1 MNKLN
6 VRQFG
11 RDLTL
16 SGSTY
21 TSTKGFSMPGLILDG
36 QNVDTTLEEFDT
48 AIDGHTSAID
58 DAVAAIANNT
68 SAINNNTTSIESL
81 PASGSYIYVDA
92 SAGAGDGSG
101 TFIDPYRSLKNA
113 MDEEVTDAETDDMV
127 FHVAPGI
134 YDGTFSLTKTTAN
147 QSVSIIGSGS
157 ENTIIR
163 GAATWSNSTS
173 HAFYF
178 KNFKSI
184 FISNITVSLC
194 QYGVYARSCE
204 DVVLHNVHFK
214 MCGSDGDVNMFKF
227 SNSQATQASYWAG
240 NQTSDGG
247 AMRLRSCDHVEVQN
261 CRAELCLRGL
271 RIQDIGTDQRTSMI
285 SNNMTYKTV
294 ESGIYLAAN
303 SYTQNS
309 ADGCT
314 NVVVTGNHVYNAY
327 NNGILCI
334 GGRQNA
340 IVGNVVQ
347 STANAGINITH
358 VVNTRVCNNT
368 IDSAE
373 LVSHNG
379 IGNNGDIGGQIAVV
393 GGGNSTTDTGYIAT
407 VSGNTMVQSSG
418 VNDCGIYIGADP
430 YPAAINK
437 VFISGNVT
445 DATTSQLVDNA
456 ITVVT
461 QDGGGGGGFNG
472 DPDRVMQTDGSGDAE
487 TSSVTATTL
496 GFLDATSSIQTQ
508 INERAKLTEGNFTGG
523 LLQIQGNDDTSVYIT
538 RSGQTT
544 FTLQAKNGYAR
555 IRYSGCK
562 FMFWTG
568 GRYKMEGTHL
578 QIPMNG
584 SAPGDNAANCQG
596 GLWVDTSGADHV
608 LKFHDGTTWKSV
620 TLS

>member
-36 QNVDTTLEEFDT
+36 QDVDTTLEEFDT

-58 DAVAAIANNT
+58 DAVAAISNNT
-68 SAINNNTTSIESL
+68 SAIGNNTTSIEAL
-81 PASGSYIYVDA
+81 PSSGSYIYVDA

-101 TFIDPYRSLKNA
+101 TFIDPYRSLANA
-113 MDEEVTDAETDDMV
+113 MAEEVTDAEIDDMV

-173 HAFYF
+173 HGFYF

-194 QYGVYARSCE
+194 RYGVYARSCA

-214 MCGSDGDVNMFKF
+214 MCGADGDTSMFKF
-227 SNSQATQASYWAG
+227 TNSQATQASYWAG
-240 NQTSDGG
+240 NKTSDGG
-247 AMRLRSCDHVEVQN
+247 AMRLRSCEHVEVQN

-271 RIQDIGTDQRTSMI
+271 RIQDIGSEERTSMI
-285 SNNMTYKTV
+285 SNNMTYKTL

-303 SYTQNS
+303 SYTQNP

-334 GGRQNA
+334 GGRGNA

-347 STANAGINITH
+347 SIANGGIMLWH
-358 VVNTRVCNNT
+358 VVNTRVCNNMV
-368 IDSAE
+368 DSAE
-373 LVSHNG
+373 LLSHNG
-379 IGNNGDIGGQIAVV
+379 IGNNGDIGGQIVV
-393 GGGNSTTDTGYIAT
+393 AGEGNSTTDTGYIAT

-418 VNDCGIYIGADP
+418 VSDRGIYIGADP
-430 YPAAINK
+430 YPAASNK
-437 VFISGNVT
+437 IFISGNVT
-445 DATTSQLVDNA
+445 DASTSLKVDNA

-472 DPDRVMQTDGSGDAE
+472 DPDRVMQTDASGDASA
-487 TSSVTATTL
+487 SSVTATTL
-496 GFLDATSSIQTQ
+496 GYLDATSSVQSQ
-508 INERAKLTEGNFTGG
+508 IDARAKLTEPHFTANTLSITGSDDTTVNVTRQGNTAF
-523 LLQIQGNDDTSVYIT
+523 QIQG
-538 RSGQTT
+538 
-544 FTLQAKNGYAR
+544 KNGHAR

-562 FMFWTG
+562 FYFWTG

-584 SAPGDNAANCQG
+584 SAPTDNAANSQG
-596 GLWVDTSGADHV
+596 GLWVDTSGSPHV
-608 LKFHDGTTWKSV
+608 LKFHDGTSWKSV
-620 TLS
+620 TVS